1 MLVQSSS
8 SSSLFVVDVA
18 SRTQKIHS
26 RRTSAECLH
35 HCAGSRRRRDTST
48 IGISISF
55 RSALR
60 SDRGKIEKTQSHN
73 GREYFDRMH
82 AERSDT
88 HFSFNNPSY
97 RFDPLSQRRAC
108 SRASRSASR
117 SSWAAPATS
126 PVWPESYPCR
136 TAWPAAYAS
145 SWPTS
150 TSTSSRCCRTA
161 TSRRASMSVSMR

>member
-26 RRTSAECLH
+26 RRTSDERLH
-35 HCAGSRRRRDTST
+35 HCADSRRRRDTST

-88 HFSFNNPSY
+88 HFSFNNPSC
-97 RFDPLSQRRAC
+97 RFDPLPNAGPVLAHHV
-108 SRASRSASR
+108 SRAGLPGRYRQHHRSGPKVTRAGR
-117 SSWAAPATS
+117 HGRLHTQVRGQRARVRVRDAAA
-126 PVWPESYPCR
+126 R
-136 TAWPAAYAS
+136 RRHAGL
-145 SWPTS
+145 
-150 TSTSSRCCRTA
+150 RCP
-161 TSRRASMSVSMR
+161 